1 MWRPRR
7 ATKRAD
13 DMRVRVL
20 GSAAGGA
27 FPQWNCGCNNC
38 VLARAKD
45 PRVVP
50 RTQDGLAFESES
62 RWLLVNASPDVLRQI
77 EATSELHPRA
87 LRDTPIAA
95 IVLTNGDLDHVL
107 GLFSL
112 RESQPLVV
120 YATDR
125 VMSGLM
131 ERNAIA
137 STLRRFPGQLTHRR
151 LVIGEP
157 CAVPELGDLT
167 ITAFASPGKLPV
179 HLMRAFDPHD
189 EDNVGLRISGGGT
202 TATCATAVRDVRAI
216 LPHLEPS
223 DVLFLDG
230 TFWSSDELGTQKIGT
245 ARAEDMAHHPIGGEG
260 GSITALASASR
271 LGRKILTHINNTNP
285 ILREDS
291 PERAW
296 ALRMGWE
303 IAHDGMEV
311 RL

>member
-1 MWRPRR
+1 
-7 ATKRAD
+7 
-13 DMRVRVL
+13 MRVRVL
-20 GSAAGGA
+20 GSAAGGG
-27 FPQWNCGCNNC
+27 FPQWNCACDNC
-38 VLARAKD
+38 ALVRAGD
-45 PRVVP
+45 SRVVM
-50 RTQDGLAFESES
+50 RTQDGLAIENES
-62 RWLLVNASPDVLRQI
+62 RFLLVNASPDVLRQI
-77 EATSELHPRA
+77 EKASGLHPRA
-87 LRDTPIAA
+87 RRDTPIAA

-112 RESQPLVV
+112 RESQPLVL

-137 STLRRFPGQLTHRR
+137 STLRRFSGQLTHRR
-151 LVIGEP
+151 IRIGEP
-157 CAVPELGDLT
+157 CVVPELGDLT

-179 HLMRAFDPHD
+179 HLMGVLEPHE
-189 EDNVGLRISGGGT
+189 EDNIGLRISASGRT
-202 TATCATAVRDVRAI
+202 VTCATSVRDVGAI
-216 LPHLEPS
+216 IPNLAPS

-230 TFWSSDELGTQKIGT
+230 TFWSSDELVAAKVGT

-260 GSITALASASR
+260 GSIAALARAPH

-296 ALRMGWE
+296 VTRMGWE